1 MTRDKRILYI
11 SSTAVLVLLLLS
23 LFVKVESSRI
33 LAACLLLPSAVSV
46 WFLIKKRTSLS
57 IQKREVLLITV
68 VIGTIYTILLQMTGV
83 WFGYYEN
90 PYFINSDVFLLQI
103 LPVIVISVSVEIIR
117 SVLLA
122 QKSNYAGVIAFF
134 IGILAD
140 VLAFSA
146 LTDITS
152 LNRFMDLV
160 GMTLFPSISANVYY
174 HHSSKKYG
182 ALPGIALRLIMAL
195 PTYFIPKI
203 AAISDVLSACVKLLL
218 PIVLLALVTALYSK
232 KKKNAVRVG
241 EKLTTVG
248 VVLSV
253 VILALIAMLISCQF
267 KYGILVIATESM
279 TGEINKGDAIIYER
293 YDGQSIKE
301 GQVIVFSQY
310 ETKIVHRV
318 VKIENIGGETRY
330 HTKGD
335 ANLEN
340 DLGYRT
346 DADIVG
352 VTDIKIAYVGFP
364 SLWLREL
371 LPEN

>member
-203 AAISDVLSACVKLLL
+203 AAIPDVLSACVKLLL

-267 KYGILVIATESM
+267 KYGINVDSIDKA
-279 TGEINKGDAIIYER
+279 
-293 YDGQSIKE
+293 YD
-301 GQVIVFSQY
+301 
-310 ETKIVHRV
+310 IVHHKFLDILNV
-318 VKIENIGGETRY
+318 TSTYEQLVDVLDDKFDGEQEWTS
-330 HTKGD
+330 
-335 ANLEN
+335 N
-340 DLGYRT
+340 
-346 DADIVG
+346 
-352 VTDIKIAYVGFP
+352 YVGNVGNAVDNDMMTVETLFAGQLTMQC
-364 SLWLREL
+364 SLPLYYFISSL
-371 LPEN
+371 